1 MGIFKAY
8 DVRGKYGPEIN
19 EALMKSIGRAFAD
32 FISGNTIAVGRDMRL
47 SSFSLFNAFCEG
59 IIMQGK
65 NVLDFGLTSTPM
77 AYFACRHLKADGCAM
92 ITASH
97 NPKEDNGVKF
107 TRENA
112 IPISEDTG
120 IREIEKS
127 VTLNSFHKATSK
139 GRLVKKNVLLAYQQ
153 FLQAYLNEKRQ
164 LKIVVDGSSG
174 MGAQDFGCIK
184 ERLKSPVRCL
194 SFDLDGNFPDHDAN
208 PMKEGAANLLIRG
221 VLEQKADLGIIFD
234 GDADRVFFVDNR
246 GRLVASDMIT
256 ALISVEIL
264 KKNPGKKILY
274 DLRSSWVVR
283 EEIEEAGGR
292 AEMCRVGHSFI
303 KDAMRK
309 TDSIFAG
316 EISGHFYFRDA
327 GFIDSGIITAIYI
340 INILSSSGKRFS
352 DLLLPLQ
359 RYFVS
364 GEINSTVSDKEA
376 KMKEIAQKY
385 GDGKISYLDG
395 IRIDYPDFWFNVRP
409 SNTEPLLRLNVEG
422 KKKEIMEKARDDILK
437 IIRS

>member
-1 MGIFKAY
+1 
-8 DVRGKYGPEIN
+8 
-19 EALMKSIGRAFAD
+19 
-32 FISGNTIAVGRDMRL
+32 
-47 SSFSLFNAFCEG
+47 
-59 IIMQGK
+59 
-65 NVLDFGLTSTPM
+65 
-77 AYFACRHLKADGCAM
+77 
-92 ITASH
+92 
-97 NPKEDNGVKF
+97 
-107 TRENA
+107 
-112 IPISEDTG
+112 
-120 IREIEKS
+120 
-127 VTLNSFHKATSK
+127 
-139 GRLVKKNVLLAYQQ
+139 
-153 FLQAYLNEKRQ
+153 
-164 LKIVVDGSSG
+164 
-174 MGAQDFGCIK
+174 
-184 ERLKSPVRCL
+184 
-194 SFDLDGNFPDHDAN
+194 
-208 PMKEGAANLLIRG
+208 
-221 VLEQKADLGIIFD
+221 
-234 GDADRVFFVDNR
+234 
-246 GRLVASDMIT
+246 MIT